1 MWRMT
6 SPWCIQYHD
15 ATAHYLARDLLKD
28 LSLYTSK
35 SSKRT
40 IKTKIFPILSQIHTL
55 IEMNMSDLTDI
66 AYQAQRDLNS
76 HQAKQGT
83 GQKSLSST
91 YPSLPFSSLLWET
104 HILYTNC
111 WYCVADESGLN
122 ENVTRDFPGAEVRY
136 GEMANHGGS
145 GSRKIPPEQ
154 GGDYDARG
162 RWDYLSLN

>member
-1 MWRMT
+1 
-6 SPWCIQYHD
+6 
-15 ATAHYLARDLLKD
+15 
-28 LSLYTSK
+28 
-35 SSKRT
+35 
-40 IKTKIFPILSQIHTL
+40 
-55 IEMNMSDLTDI
+55 MNMSDLTDI

-76 HQAKQGT
+76 HQAKQGA

-91 YPSLPFSSLLWET
+91 YPSIHFFFFS
-104 HILYTNC
+104 
-111 WYCVADESGLN
+111 DESGLN

-162 RWDYLSLN
+162 RVTQAKDFEGTDGPEHKMKIIQERRPGDDAVPVQRTNY